1 MREGSQALF
10 GLFRIWWR
18 EEKCVI
24 STKSEGKWWC
34 STRTRRRE
42 MNRMR
47 YIRCLTFP
55 RIQAG
60 FLLWACHTFPA
71 LDQSAQ
77 AEVFTCCNLFSLN
90 CSFENWSHIARYML
104 ESKQLDLFQALEDA
118 LPLIQE
124 AYPALGFEELLR
136 RRDFKKKERSCPKAL
151 RKTVIC
157 MTENLHRHIAYN
169 RINVSLL

>member
-60 FLLWACHTFPA
+60 FLLWACHTFPT

-90 CSFENWSHIARYML
+90 CSFENWSQIARYCIPGRL
-104 ESKQLDLFQALEDA
+104 SRGNWTSFKPLKTLYLSSKK
-118 LPLIQE
+118 LIRRWV
-124 AYPALGFEELLR
+124 LKNFWGEETSR
-136 RRDFKKKERSCPKAL
+136 KRSAVAPKHSG
-151 RKTVIC
+151 KP
-157 MTENLHRHIAYN
+157 
-169 RINVSLL
+169 

>member
-1 MREGSQALF
+1 MREGSQVLF

-60 FLLWACHTFPA
+60 FLLWACHTFPT

-90 CSFENWSHIARYML
+90 CSFENWSQIARFCIPAWVEATGL
-104 ESKQLDLFQALEDA
+104 LSSPWRRFTSHPRGLSGAEFWRTSEEKKLQEKEAQLPQST
-118 LPLIQE
+118 QE
-124 AYPALGFEELLR
+124 NH
-136 RRDFKKKERSCPKAL
+136 
-151 RKTVIC
+151 
-157 MTENLHRHIAYN
+157 NLHDWESSQTHC
-169 RINVSLL
+169 L